1 MRTVLVRAVAL
12 AAALLVVLPVAAGA
26 AVDDYAA
33 EASTTTV
40 QISLFEE
47 ALGAPLLGLVST
59 DAVAVSDP
67 AALASVGTIEL
78 LGEQVL
84 PLAEAGSDGE
94 PSRDPAQG
102 PGCLVPLD
110 VQGLTLHAVCA
121 VALADAGASDE
132 ARANASADLL
142 EVDVNGSLVSGLLTA
157 PLGTLLQD
165 LTDDIADGAVADA
178 IAMLTDACNQLLD
191 TLNGQGIPD
200 NVSDLLDMLP
210 PQLTALLGI
219 IGGVTGSEPC
229 TAIINLTINSVTAPV
244 IDLQPLADALAD
256 VNLVQLKV
264 GGVSSDV
271 TGGDAAMTA
280 TATQATV
287 ELTGPSLGFLDDTI
301 LALLDSLGQGL
312 LDTILTIAGQPGA
325 LDGFD
330 ITGQIQAVLDQIPL
344 LESDQPLIAAEVFGG
359 RATATLDNRDA
370 STTAGG
376 DPPYVELTI
385 APAVLELLGQD
396 PESGTVR
403 LEAGDSLALPIAG
416 GTPLESTISVGSVT
430 TQDGVTLGDTGLTGS
445 TANASLTTVSLLN
458 IPGVGGIDITLAAAS
473 AEVYGAMDVVADPAP
488 APAPAP
494 DPLPRTGGGVAVGAV
509 LALGT
514 ALALRRRRD

>member
-1 MRTVLVRAVAL
+1 MADTDHEYPRQALRGLSLGHRAADWVEIPGLDLGRDGDFPHERDEELVRLPGSGHFDVLGYERVHHGRVPRCSVDL
-12 AAALLVVLPVAAGA
+12 ASAGSARGFDESLDGDLDAGA
-26 AVDDYAA
+26 ARR
-33 EASTTTV
+33 
-40 QISLFEE
+40 
-47 ALGAPLLGLVST
+47 
-59 DAVAVSDP
+59 AVTLSRSRTARRPKYGV
-67 AALASVGTIEL
+67 VGQP
-78 LGEQVL
+78 GG
-84 PLAEAGSDGE
+84 AGS
-94 PSRDPAQG
+94 
-102 PGCLVPLD
+102 C
-110 VQGLTLHAVCA
+110 H
-121 VALADAGASDE
+121 
-132 ARANASADLL
+132 
-142 EVDVNGSLVSGLLTA
+142 
-157 PLGTLLQD
+157 
-165 LTDDIADGAVADA
+165 
-178 IAMLTDACNQLLD
+178 
-191 TLNGQGIPD
+191 
-200 NVSDLLDMLP
+200 
-210 PQLTALLGI
+210 
-219 IGGVTGSEPC
+219 
-229 TAIINLTINSVTAPV
+229 VTAPV
-244 IDLQPLADALAD
+244 IDLEPVADALD
-256 VNLVQLKV
+256 GVNLVQLKV

-271 TGGDAAMTA
+271 TGRDAAMTA

-301 LALLDSLGQGL
+301 LALLDSLGEGL
-312 LDTILTIAGQPGA
+312 LNTILTIAGRPDA

-344 LESDQPLIAAEVFGG
+344 LESDQPLIAAKVFGG

-430 TQDGVTLGDTGLTGS
+430 TQDGVTLGDAGLTGS
-445 TANASLTTVSLLN
+445 TADASLTTVSLLN
-458 IPGVGGIDITLAAAS
+458 IPDVGGIDITLAAAS
-473 AEVYGAMDVVADPAP
+473 AGVYGAMDVVADPDSDP
-488 APAPAP
+488 APVP